1 MRHGILKSAL
11 NVHNPMEKTQAFL
24 SEFPVNIEVDVQ
36 WADMDAAQHVNNTV
50 YLRWVESSR
59 IAFFE
64 KLGHGVSPEAGEAGF
79 ILGYQDCKY
88 IFPVTFPDTVIVGA
102 TVTEIGED
110 RFFMESHVF
119 SKKYQ
124 RLAAISKQTV
134 VTYDYST
141 LKKVDV
147 PVELKNKILALKRI

>member
-1 MRHGILKSAL
+1 MGKI
-11 NVHNPMEKTQAFL
+11 NEFI
-24 SEFPVNIEVDVQ
+24 SEFPLYIEVDVQ
-36 WADMDAAQHVNNTV
+36 WGDMDAAQHVNNTV

-59 IAFFE
+59 IEYFK

-88 IFPVTFPDTVIVGA
+88 IFPVSFPDIVIVGVK
-102 TVTEIGED
+102 VTEIGED

-119 SKKYQ
+119 SKKNQ

-134 VTYDYST
+134 VTYNYST
-141 LKKVDV
+141 LKKVRV
-147 PVELKNKILALKRI
+147 PKELKNRILALKRI